1 MQITLLSGN
10 LIKKRLTDTKDDKN
24 DGAFNILEEDNL
36 RKIDALT
43 PPTDALTPPRYSA
56 SGFMPNHLEKHVDLK
71 KRRIKRHQ
79 TLIDTDNQI

>member
-36 RKIDALT
+36 RKIDIAIHEIVSLT
-43 PPTDALTPPRYSA
+43 GFYGRPHPT
-56 SGFMPNHLEKHVDLK
+56 
-71 KRRIKRHQ
+71 
-79 TLIDTDNQI
+79 TLFCQWFYAKPSRKAC